1 MQVNSQTGD
10 HKKDEVAD
18 MVGGKDART
27 RRGTVKSPGGGSW
40 QLQEWKCFPFAQIC
54 LWVPAQLPHLLFWDG
69 GRIPWRIFIPS
80 LGFLMQSQCQR
91 YYWIWMPT
99 ELGIDGDHF
108 SILFC

>member
-1 MQVNSQTGD
+1 MQVNPQTGD
-10 HKKDEVAD
+10 HKKDEEAD

-27 RRGTVKSPGGGSW
+27 RRGTVKSPEVALGSYRR
-40 QLQEWKCFPFAQIC
+40 EMFPFAQIC
-54 LWVPAQLPHLLFWDG
+54 LWFLPSYLTFCLGMVG
-69 GRIPWRIFIPS
+69 GFPWRIFIPS

-91 YYWIWMPT
+91 YYWIWMPN